1 MRSQGAEMVRRVFP
15 LLLVFGLFMGTAW
28 AASNPFVGQWILHP
42 SRSQL
47 TDEMKVTKQGQN
59 KYAFDFGGEKP
70 EIIVLDG
77 TDQPG
82 NDGTTLSV
90 APEGP
95 NWKVVR
101 KKGGRVLLEAIWT
114 LSKDGRSLTD
124 DFTSF
129 DRGRPPVNIKYLYK
143 QMARGASGFAGDWLS
158 TSEAVGSAITIRI
171 RPYQN
176 GGLAI
181 TNSGGKTTMKFD
193 GKSARRLGP
202 GAMEIMQKS
211 EGKLVQTRQFE
222 VSRDHKTL
230 TITTRIVGRSAPNV
244 LVFERQ

>member
-1 MRSQGAEMVRRVFP
+1 MLRRILP
-15 LLLVFGLFMGTAW
+15 LLLVPGLLMGTSW
-28 AASNPFVGQWILHP
+28 AASNPFVGQWRLNP

-70 EIIVLDG
+70 EIIVIDG

-90 APEGP
+90 ASEGP
-95 NWKVVR
+95 HWKVIR
-101 KKGGRVLLEAIWT
+101 KKGGRVLLEATWT
-114 LSKDGRSLTD
+114 LSKDGSSLTD

-129 DRGRPPVNIKYLYK
+129 DQGRPPVNIKYLYK

-158 TSEAVGSAITIRI
+158 TSEAVGSVVTIRI
-171 RPYQN
+171 HPYHN

-193 GKSARRLGP
+193 GKSARRLSP
-202 GAMEIMQKS
+202 SAVEVMQKS

-222 VSRDHKTL
+222 VSPDHKTL
-230 TITTRIVGRSAPNV
+230 TITTRLVGRSAPNI
-244 LVFERQ
+244 LVFDRQ